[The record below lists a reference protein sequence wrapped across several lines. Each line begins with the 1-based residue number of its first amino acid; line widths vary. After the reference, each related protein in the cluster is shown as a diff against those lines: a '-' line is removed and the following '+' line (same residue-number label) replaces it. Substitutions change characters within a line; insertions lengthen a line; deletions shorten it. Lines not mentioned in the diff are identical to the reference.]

1 MATELKTKG
10 AAVEPAAR
18 PLRRDAEENRRRLLE
33 AAREVFAEHGF
44 EATMDQIAARAGVG
58 VGTAYRRFANK
69 DELIGALFQDRI
81 DEVTGVVERALAEED
96 PWQGVVSYLE
106 GSIELHACDRGL
118 KQLVFSSPRH
128 RQFVDEA
135 RAQLKPKVDELVER
149 ARAAGVLRP
158 GVETTDLIIVQLM
171 LDAVAEPAVGDT
183 PAAWR
188 RFLPVLLD
196 GLGNNGAEPLAGAAL
211 SLDQLDALI
220 EATAAA
226 RQRA

>member
-1 MATELKTKG
+1 MPTELKTKG
-10 AAVEPAAR
+10 AAAEAAAR

-58 VGTAYRRFANK
+58 IGTAYRRFTNK

-81 DEVTGVVERALAEED
+81 DEVTAVVERALAKEE
-96 PWQGVVSYLE
+96 PWQGVVTYLE

-118 KQLVFSSPRH
+118 KQLVFSSPSH
-128 RQFVDEA
+128 RQFVAEA

-158 GVETTDLIIVQLM
+158 GVETTDLIMVQLM
-171 LDAVAEPAVGDT
+171 VGAVAEPAAGGA

-188 RFLPVLLD
+188 RFLPILLA
-196 GLGNNGAEPLAGAAL
+196 GLSDADDAEPLPGAAL

-226 RQRA
+226 RAR